1 MYDKKN
7 AIFATPFN
15 EPFRH
20 TIWENRHIVP
30 QLDYGVFQL
39 HFYISQRITQLL

>member
-1 MYDKKN
+1 MMYEMGNVLSAKPMYDKKN

-20 TIWENRHIVP
+20 TVWENRHIVP
-30 QLDYGVFQL
+30 QLALQF
-39 HFYISQRITQLL
+39 R